1 MTHVPVEAAKNI
13 KNVVGRIFNSL
24 KSISDLDIPRA
35 TAAGGC
41 GCFIGW
47 FWEGEAMHIYFG
59 VAGLICVVYYLII
72 CKYTGRWNSTF
83 SGFWL
88 MAAALN
94 FLLGIFSGHPAV
106 DKFLF
111 IVMLPLWSVFVVTEL
126 CICMAM
132 RNRDGVKVKY
142 LIILGA
148 QVRGTKIT
156 NSLLRRL
163 DAALKYLEEHQET
176 IAIVSGGQ
184 GKEED
189 ITEACAMASYL
200 EGHGIERQRIWLED
214 ASASTW
220 ENLRN
225 SRALIGDGTQPVAV
239 VTNNFHMYRALKIGR
254 RAGFSDIHGICAS
267 ANPVLQLNY
276 MVREFFAVIWMYVRN
291 LSG

>member
-24 KSISDLDIPRA
+24 KSISDLDIPRT

-111 IVMLPLWSVFVVTEL
+111 IVMLPLWSVFAVTEL

-200 EGHGIERQRIWLED
+200 
-214 ASASTW
+214 
-220 ENLRN
+220 RN